1 MVQAFIDAKYRV
13 EPAEADPNG
22 TAVVY
27 FPVHSQ
33 ARRSDTEVS
42 LFEKANLAATAQR
55 YWSDNSV
62 SVTLSFDPESEGDQI
77 HNIIHM
83 FEGQLKTVSFLK
95 IDNKQYNQMP
105 YTRSSQEEYEAE
117 SIRIKP
123 LDLEAFYRGDDL
135 SDAAGEKFCS
145 TDVCEIKIEPAE
157 PVYATL

>member
-1 MVQAFIDAKYRV
+1 MVQAFIDAGYRV
-13 EPAEADPNG
+13 EPAETDPNG

-27 FPVHSQ
+27 FPVHSL

-62 SVTLSFDPESEGDQI
+62 SVTLSFDPVTESDQI

-95 IDNKQYNQMP
+95 IDNNQYNQLP
-105 YTRSSQEEYEAE
+105 YTRSSIEEYESE
-117 SIRIKP
+117 SVRIKT
-123 LDLEAFYRGDDL
+123 LDLEPFYAGEGL
-135 SDAAGEKFCS
+135 ENAIGEKFCA
-145 TDVCEIKIEPAE
+145 TDVCEIKIGE
-157 PVYATL
+157 